1 MYLLQVQMTFSK
13 ISYTCLKIL
22 SENDLN
28 RNLENSYEYQCRI
41 DTTVFFIFKLD
52 GAFLFRCKHTEEW
65 TSKYA
70 I

>member
-1 MYLLQVQMTFSK
+1 MYLLQVQMIFSK

-28 RNLENSYEYQCRI
+28 RNLENSYGYQCRI